1 MVGEDVRMPIL
12 LTPAE
17 TSRILRVTQRTLS
30 LWARAGKIEAIEL
43 PSGHRLYRETDVRA
57 IAEGRKRKAMP

>member
-1 MVGEDVRMPIL
+1 MPKL

-30 LWARAGKIEAIEL
+30 LWAKAGKIEAVML
-43 PSGHRLYRETDVRA
+43 PSGHRLYPEADVRA
-57 IAEGRKRKAMP
+57 IAEGRKRKE